1 MKKLAEKRD
10 YYEVL
15 GVSKG
20 ASDDEIK
27 KAFRKMSKKYHPDLN
42 PNNKEAE
49 KKFKEVNEAYQVL
62 SDPEKKSKYDQFGHA
77 GVDPNFG
84 AGGGGFNGGGFDFG
98 DIFGDF
104 FGGGFG
110 GFGGGQ
116 RRNGPKR
123 GADIRKII
131 DLTFE
136 EAAFGCHREMS
147 IQAQEKCET
156 CGGSGAKKGTTAQ
169 TCQHCHG
176 TGQIRTQ
183 QRTVLGYMTNV
194 TTCPHC
200 HGEGKIVKDPC
211 PDCRG
216 TGKVRKSKKIE
227 VDIPAGIDDNSTFG

>member
-84 AGGGGFNGGGFDFG
+84 AVALTAAVLTLAIYSAISSEAVSEDSAAVKEETDQNAVL
-98 DIFGDF
+98 IF
-104 FGGGFG
+104 
-110 GFGGGQ
+110 
-116 RRNGPKR
+116 
-123 GADIRKII
+123 
-131 DLTFE
+131 
-136 EAAFGCHREMS
+136 
-147 IQAQEKCET
+147 
-156 CGGSGAKKGTTAQ
+156 
-169 TCQHCHG
+169 
-176 TGQIRTQ
+176 
-183 QRTVLGYMTNV
+183 
-194 TTCPHC
+194 
-200 HGEGKIVKDPC
+200 
-211 PDCRG
+211 
-216 TGKVRKSKKIE
+216 VRLLI
-227 VDIPAGIDDNSTFG
+227 